1 MMTPP
6 TDTTPE
12 QDCPAIL
19 VVEIRQA
26 SGVRIAGRLEV
37 SCYRGHHPT
46 GTPHH
51 GAADDTGE
59 LVKWRAEPLPE
70 IPPPGLRTEDPGAAW
85 QDGYTAGHS
94 RAMRRMSDEPDV
106 ADAPNPY
113 RPEPTPTPPEAAP
126 KPARRP
132 RKRAG
137 T

>member
-12 QDCPAIL
+12 TPCPAIL

-37 SCYRGHHPT
+37 SCYRGHHPA

-70 IPPPGLRTEDPGAAW
+70 TDPQLADPAPARDPATRS
-85 QDGYTAGHS
+85 DG
-94 RAMRRMSDEPDV
+94 RLDR
-106 ADAPNPY
+106 
-113 RPEPTPTPPEAAP
+113 PTPPARPDPLPNPVEP
-126 KPARRP
+126 GTRPARKP
-132 RKRAG
+132 RKRTG
-137 T
+137 TS